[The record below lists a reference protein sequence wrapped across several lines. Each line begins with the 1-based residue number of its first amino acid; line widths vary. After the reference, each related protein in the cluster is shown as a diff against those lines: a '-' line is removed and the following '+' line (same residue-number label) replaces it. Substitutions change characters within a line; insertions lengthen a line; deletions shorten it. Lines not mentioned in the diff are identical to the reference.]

1 MYFGIFNLV
10 EFGGF
15 ELFVLEL
22 LNGLEFFE
30 LFLRLCLEFMDVGF
44 FFYDVGFEFI

>member
-1 MYFGIFNLV
+1 MV

-15 ELFVLEL
+15 EIFVIEFNLLE
-22 LNGLEFFE
+22 GLDVFE

-44 FFYDVGFEFI
+44 FFYDVGFEFIWLW